1 MTETKLSGPT
11 LAGSRR
17 WYRADNIRFI
27 LLFNV
32 IMEHMLTQTG
42 CTQYPIITLVVNW
55 SRLITMPGF
64 CFLSGYFSK
73 KTDKCYE
80 TAISDF
86 LLPYLVFNGLFVLV
100 FGQGADSNNILSPTF
115 LYWYLLSMFTW
126 KIMAKALIK
135 MRFILPLTFVAA
147 LIVGCFEDVHNFLS
161 LSRTI
166 VFLPYFI
173 LGMKMSREDVAKIE
187 NLPKALV
194 IPLVAVTLAVMGWLN
209 LKGIYDHEFYYNWN
223 SYAFFG
229 MGPVKGM
236 LFRILGYVASSILV
250 VGLFSLMPDRE
261 LPVVKDGGR
270 RTMVPY
276 VLHAYLVMDVR
287 YLVAFVPA
295 MDRWYI
301 MLPLAIFLG
310 VALMKLLGLKALDEL
325 YKDIFGFLKNLFFP
339 QPKAEDKAG

>member
-1 MTETKLSGPT
+1 MSETKLTG
-11 LAGSRR
+11 AKR

-86 LLPYLVFNGLFVLV
+86 LLPYLVFNTIFVLI
-100 FGQGADSNNILSPTF
+100 FGKGADSPNFLSPTF
-115 LYWYLLSMFTW
+115 VYWYFLSMFTW
-126 KIMAKALIK
+126 KIMAKALEK
-135 MRFILPLTFVAA
+135 MRFILPMSFVMA
-147 LIVGCFEDVHNFLS
+147 LAVGLFADVNNFLS

-166 VFLPYFI
+166 VFLPYFL
-173 LGMKMSREDVAKIE
+173 LGMRMSRDDVAKIE

-194 IPLVAVTLAVMGWLN
+194 IPLVALTLAVMGWLN
-209 LKGIYDHEFYYNWN
+209 LKGFYDHEFYYNWN

-229 MGPVKGM
+229 LGPIEGI
-236 LFRILGYVASSILV
+236 LWRIVGFVASSVLV
-250 VGLFSLMPDRE
+250 VGLFSLVPDRP
-261 LPVVKDGGR
+261 LPVMGDGGR

-276 VLHAYLVMDVR
+276 VLHPYIIIDVR

-301 MLPLAIFLG
+301 MLPLAIAMG
-310 VALMKLLGLKALDEL
+310 VGLMKLLGLKALDEL
-325 YKDIFGFLKNLFFP
+325 YKDLFGFLKKIFFP
-339 QPKAEDKAG
+339 PVREKTKV

>member
-1 MTETKLSGPT
+1 MAETKLTGGT
-11 LAGSRR
+11 LAGGRR

-86 LLPYLVFNGLFVLV
+86 LIPYLVFDLLFVLI

-135 MRFILPLTFVAA
+135 MRFILPISFAAA
-147 LIVGCFEDVHNFLS
+147 LIVGMFNDVNNFLS

-173 LGMKMSREDVAKIE
+173 LGMQMSREDVAKIE
-187 NLPKALV
+187 NLPKAIV
-194 IPLVAVTLAVMGWLN
+194 IPAVIVVLAGMGWLN
-209 LKGIYDHEFYYNWN
+209 LNGYYDHEFYYNWN

-229 MGPVKGM
+229 LGPIEGI
-236 LFRILGYVASSILV
+236 LYRILGYVASSVLV

-261 LPVVKDGGR
+261 LPIVKDGGK

-276 VLHAYLVMDVR
+276 VLHAYIVMDVR

-301 MLPLAIFLG
+301 MLPLAILMG
-310 VALMKLLGLKALDEL
+310 VGLMKLFGLKALDEL
-325 YKDIFGFLKNLFFP
+325 YKDLFGFIKKKLFP
-339 QPKAEDKAG
+339 EPKVNT

>member
-1 MTETKLSGPT
+1 MTDRKLADTPVNGVK
-11 LAGSRR
+11 R
-17 WYRADNIRFI
+17 WYRADNIRYI

-86 LLPYLVFNGLFVLV
+86 LLPYLVFNTLFVLI
-100 FGQGADSNNILSPTF
+100 FGQGADSNNFLSPTF
-115 LYWYLLSMFTW
+115 VYWYFLSMFTW
-126 KIMAKALIK
+126 KIMARALMK
-135 MRFILPLTFVAA
+135 MRFILPLSFVMALAA
-147 LIVGCFEDVHNFLS
+147 GSFVDVHNFLS

-166 VFLPYFI
+166 VFLPYFL

-194 IPLVAVTLAVMGWLN
+194 IPLVALTLAGMGWLN
-209 LKGIYDHEFYYNWN
+209 LRGIYDHEFYYNWN

-229 MGPVKGM
+229 LSLWQG
-236 LFRILGYVASSILV
+236 LGLRLLGFAASSVLV
-250 VGLFSLMPDRE
+250 VGLFSLVPDRS
-261 LPVVKDGGR
+261 LPVMRDGGR

-276 VLHAYLVMDVR
+276 VLHPYIIMDVR
-287 YLVAFVPA
+287 YLVAFLPA

-301 MLPLAIFLG
+301 MLPLAIGMG
-310 VALMKLLGLKALDEL
+310 VGLMTLLGLPALDEL
-325 YKDIFGFLKNLFFP
+325 YKDIFNFLKKIFFP
-339 QPKAEDKAG
+339 QPREETRS